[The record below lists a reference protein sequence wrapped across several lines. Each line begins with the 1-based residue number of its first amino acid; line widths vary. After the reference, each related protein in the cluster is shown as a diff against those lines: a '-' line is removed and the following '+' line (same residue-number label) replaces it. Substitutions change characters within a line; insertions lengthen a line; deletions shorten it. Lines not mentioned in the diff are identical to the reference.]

1 MSKSFHTLKIS
12 KIESETDDTVS
23 VSFAVPADLKDA
35 FQYTQGQYLTLK
47 FDINGEEHR
56 RAYSM
61 SSSPIEEDITVTIKR
76 VKGGVVS
83 NYIHDK
89 LSQGSTVDVMQPDG
103 RFYSKL
109 DPNHRKSYYMFAA
122 GSGITPLMSIATTIL
137 EKEGQ
142 SSVSLLYGNRNE
154 DTIIFKD
161 KLDTYSKKY
170 AGQFKLSYILSKPKT
185 EKKSGLGGLFK
196 KAKPTWTGQIG
207 RIGTEEVRKFLDD
220 NKSIY
225 SDSVYFIC
233 GPGNMIDT
241 VEAYLIQQGAEK
253 ANIFTERFVSAKK
266 EGSAAKMSA
275 ASSLGGARVTYIL
288 NGEENS
294 ISVPKGKTILAEMI
308 DQKLEPP
315 YSCTSGACSTCMA
328 KMTSGKVNM
337 EVCYALDDDEIAAG
351 YILCCQAQAV
361 SEEVSINFDV

>member
-12 KIESETDDTVS
+12 KLQAETEDTVS
-23 VSFAVPADLKDA
+23 VSFEIPAELKDA
-35 FQYTQGQYLTLK
+35 YKYTQGQYLTLK
-47 FDINGEEHR
+47 FDIDGSEHR

-61 SSSPIEEDITVTIKR
+61 SSSPIEEAITVTVKR

-83 NYIHDK
+83 NHIHDNLK
-89 LSQGSTVDVMQPDG
+89 EGSSVEVMQPDG

-109 DPNHRKSYYMFAA
+109 NPDHRKSYYMFAA

-137 EKEGQ
+137 EKESQ

-154 DTIIFKD
+154 DSIIFNE
-161 KLDTYSKKY
+161 KLKSYTEKYS
-170 AGQFKLSYILSKPKT
+170 GQFNLEQILSKPKV

-196 KAKPTWTGQIG
+196 KAKPKWQGKIG
-207 RIGTEEVRKFLDD
+207 RIGTQEVRKFLED
-220 NKSIY
+220 NKSLY

-241 VEAYLIQQGAEK
+241 VEAFLIQKGVEK
-253 ANIFTERFVSAKK
+253 SAIHTERFVSANKTPGTK
-266 EGSAAKMSA
+266 PTK
-275 ASSLGGARVTYIL
+275 ASSDGGYLVTYIL

-294 ISVPKGKTILAEMI
+294 LTVPKGKTILTEMI

-361 SEEVSINFDV
+361 TEEVTINFDV